1 MMELAE
7 MKYDVPKTV
16 SVTGFDDILFS
27 RMTNPRLTTV
37 RQDGYAMGK
46 AAGEM
51 LLRKISGQKT
61 SSKVLLKTSL
71 QIRESSNG

>member
-1 MMELAE
+1 M
-7 MKYDVPKTV
+7 
-16 SVTGFDDILFS
+16 
-27 RMTNPRLTTV
+27 TTV